1 MHMLQMHRIRGS
13 TFSGIFLPFG
23 EEEIEFGLG
32 FALVLAK
39 QVPNRSGTGLAP
51 PGLDKL
57 RPLTAAVSFIKG
69 CEFQKVFT
77 HFHLNQSQL
86 MGY

>member
-1 MHMLQMHRIRGS
+1 MLQTHKIRDS

-23 EEEIEFGLG
+23 EEEIAFGLG

-39 QVPNRSGTGLAP
+39 QGPNRSGTGLAP
-51 PGLDKL
+51 PGLGKL
-57 RPLTAAVSFIKG
+57 HPLTAAVSFIKG

-77 HFHLNQSQL
+77 LFHLNQCQL